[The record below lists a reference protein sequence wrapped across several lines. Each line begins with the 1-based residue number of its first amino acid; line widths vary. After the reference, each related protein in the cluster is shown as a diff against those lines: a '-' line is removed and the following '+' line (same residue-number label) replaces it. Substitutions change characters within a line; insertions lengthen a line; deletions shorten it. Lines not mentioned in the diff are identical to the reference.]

1 MIPLYRTGVV
11 NRHLS
16 GGVPTWENK
25 PEYSLQ
31 AYFIYNA
38 DNEDTRSTRVHIRLI
53 TIVVLWLTDRFIDQS
68 IDQLIDSLIDC
79 LIICQSCFQALFSAS
94 MIMLRNDDIEQVCV
108 CPPTSCHTVSLAAS
122 MSPFERLA
130 TFCHCAI
137 CARQT
142 DRQTDGHQT
151 NARSI
156 LSTTAAEI
164 TLTNC
169 PVTSVAVGLV
179 V

>member
-122 MSPFERLA
+122 MSPLERLVHLRL
-130 TFCHCAI
+130 FAI
-137 CARQT
+137 VPDIQT
-142 DRQTDGHQT
+142 GRRTDTRPMHDRCFPLQP
-151 NARSI
+151 RK
-156 LSTTAAEI
+156 
-164 TLTNC
+164 
-169 PVTSVAVGLV
+169 
-179 V
+179 